1 VRRHREPAA
10 GEADVEGVLPLNA
23 GHDDVA
29 ETLRLRYEVD
39 RLQAENTRLIDA
51 RRELDQALEQRTRRV
66 DQLLGVRDQL
76 RQQLAAAQASL
87 QELNRELG
95 AAGGGRRVAAATTP
109 IWQSLGDS
117 LRQLVG
123 RLPHEPRLQ
132 REPASPRVVQVLD
145 AEPTREGPA
154 PLVPFAAEG
163 IARPVV
169 AVVAFGLTSEQRVA
183 VLDMVARHSAER
195 NVVPLILTDDDDFA
209 PLRSRRM
216 VFEYFPPPSVRE
228 ALAPALE
235 WELYLQRRLSLVRRK
250 WQPVRIIPFGQTAAH
265 IARLWQASPFEDPDI
280 ARLFGAEPAAPPAS

>member
-1 VRRHREPAA
+1 MEEVR
-10 GEADVEGVLPLNA
+10 PLNA
-23 GHDDVA
+23 GHDDIA
-29 ETLRLRYEVD
+29 ETLRLRYEVE
-39 RLQAENTRLIDA
+39 RLQAENTRLIEA

-76 RQQLAAAQASL
+76 RQQLAQTQASL

-95 AAGGGRRVAAATTP
+95 AAGKGSRVATATTP
-109 IWQSLGDS
+109 IRQSLGDS
-117 LRQLVG
+117 LRHLVG
-123 RLPHEPRLQ
+123 RLRHEATLQ
-132 REPASPRVVQVLD
+132 REPASRPAVQALD

-154 PLVPFAAEG
+154 PLIPFAAEG

-169 AVVAFGLTSEQRVA
+169 AVVAFGLTAEQRVA
-183 VLDMVARHSAER
+183 VLDMVARHSAAR
-195 NVVPLILTDDDDFA
+195 NVVPLVLTDDDDFG

-250 WQPVRIIPFGQTAAH
+250 WQPARIIPFGQTAAQ

-280 ARLFGAEPAAPPAS
+280 AQLFGAEPAAPPA